1 MDAQSS
7 QIEAGKHCLELQD
20 ALQQLPPE
28 IHHKMLPASRTMA
41 LRRTSKTMRTTVEN
55 AKADAV
61 VLARHGI
68 KFRGGQGLQLRLQL
82 NGLNAWCKVTV
93 LSLKNCRLGRTG
105 AVRLA
110 EAFASFLSAS
120 LVALDLERNDIGAG
134 GGRALAEALR
144 LNTTLT
150 SFNLR
155 ENGLGKGGGRALA

>member
-1 MDAQSS
+1 
-7 QIEAGKHCLELQD
+7 
-20 ALQQLPPE
+20 
-28 IHHKMLPASRTMA
+28 MA

-55 AKADAV
+55 AMADAV

-110 EAFASFLSAS
+110 EACASFLSAS
-120 LVALDLERNDIGAG
+120 LVALDLERNDIGAD

>member
-1 MDAQSS
+1 M
-7 QIEAGKHCLELQD
+7 
-20 ALQQLPPE
+20 
-28 IHHKMLPASRTMA
+28 
-41 LRRTSKTMRTTVEN
+41 V
-55 AKADAV
+55 
-61 VLARHGI
+61 
-68 KFRGGQGLQLRLQL
+68 QGDIAAPQ
-82 NGLNAWCKVTV
+82 
-93 LSLKNCRLGRTG
+93 NCRLGRTG